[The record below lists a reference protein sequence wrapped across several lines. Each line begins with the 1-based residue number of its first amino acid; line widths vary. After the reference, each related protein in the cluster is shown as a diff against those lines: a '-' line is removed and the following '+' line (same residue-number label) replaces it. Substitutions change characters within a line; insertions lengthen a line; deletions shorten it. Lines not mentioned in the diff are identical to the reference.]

1 MHSLCSASFKPSA
14 AVALQVIDPE
24 AGTPHVQLHGSN
36 PRKLTFKRRAAWV
49 PRLLAASRAHKQ
61 VLQSSPCPDHPLK
74 VTIRGVP
81 VTNQHLSSPLKVES
95 SPAELDADAA
105 ADTSSSPS
113 PSSSPV
119 STIHSAFLSE
129 LPSPMAIEEALIT
142 VGTSPESPK
151 VTPLVNRS
159 QRPALANLTNR
170 LTPQVILF
178 CDHCVLAK
186 HCIA

>member
-1 MHSLCSASFKPSA
+1 MPGAAGKLQLLHFQPVPHGLDVLQQYCSLMQSALS
-14 AVALQVIDPE
+14 LQV
-24 AGTPHVQLHGSN
+24 
-36 PRKLTFKRRAAWV
+36 
-49 PRLLAASRAHKQ
+49 
-61 VLQSSPCPDHPLK
+61 
-74 VTIRGVP
+74 TISGAP